1 MFSIKK
7 DFLKNVCKENI
18 NILIYILK
26 IINVLYILK
35 HQKKK
40 LSPVKEDFTSIF
52 ALSVYNYR
60 IKNVWYE
67 EVTKFY

>member
-1 MFSIKK
+1 MYYTFS
-7 DFLKNVCKENI
+7 
-18 NILIYILK
+18 K
-26 IINVLYILK
+26 IR
-35 HQKKK
+35 KK